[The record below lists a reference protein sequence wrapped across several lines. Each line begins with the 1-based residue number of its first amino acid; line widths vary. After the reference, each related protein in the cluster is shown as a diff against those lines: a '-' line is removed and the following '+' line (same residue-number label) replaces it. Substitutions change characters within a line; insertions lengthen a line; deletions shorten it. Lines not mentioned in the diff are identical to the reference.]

1 MTIIPVTASDLVCC
15 RDCCHFTK
23 DKTGSGL
30 GIGSCK
36 EFNAYT
42 LKRPTKHQLDQAL
55 IKLGNKAGD
64 DVFWGGDLRDRRCE
78 KFKAVCA

>member
-1 MTIIPVTASDLVCC
+1 MMTAGMASSLVCC
-15 RDCCHFTK
+15 HDCQHFTK

-30 GIGSCK
+30 GIGSCE
-36 EFNAYT
+36 EFNAYAA
-42 LKRPTKHQLDQAL
+42 KNPTKYQLDQAL

-78 KFKAVCA
+78 KFKTVCA

>member
-1 MTIIPVTASDLVCC
+1 MMTAGMASSLVCC
-15 RDCCHFTK
+15 HDCLHFTK

-30 GIGSCK
+30 GIGSCE
-36 EFNAYT
+36 EFNAYAA
-42 LKRPTKHQLDQAL
+42 KNPTKYQLDQAL

-78 KFKAVCA
+78 KFKTVCA